1 MQFGV
6 KVNFTFNGDSSP
18 PKHFSSMSSSSFSN
32 EPVINTPRGHITEGV
47 CDAECR
53 MAPAP
58 GGTVRQ
64 RGWQKDFTTRPPA
77 VLGTA
82 AAQCGVRASVGAQMA
97 GEGDTSEMASGR
109 CPLRE
114 QAGRYRDGE
123 LNPAS

>member
-1 MQFGV
+1 
-6 KVNFTFNGDSSP
+6 
-18 PKHFSSMSSSSFSN
+18 MSSSSFSK
-32 EPVINTPRGHITEGV
+32 EPVINTPRSHITEGV

-53 MAPAP
+53 TALAP

-64 RGWQKDFTTRPPA
+64 RGWQQDFTTRPPA